1 MSAHGVVE
9 FGKLTV
15 RIVAVD
21 GRDNAMTAMTRV
33 IILLCRAIVQSVAA

>member
-9 FGKLTV
+9 FGLTV
-15 RIVAVD
+15 RIVAAD

-33 IILLCRAIVQSVAA
+33 IILWCGAIVQSVAA